1 MSQSKGRT
9 QAEISWI
16 LAHVIGFIFFFVSA
30 VDLLQGV
37 ILANLFIS
45 VM

>member
-1 MSQSKGRT
+1 MLQSKGRT

-16 LAHVIGFIFFFVSA
+16 LAHVIGFIFFVSA